1 METKRGSKLQT
12 LWYETTMC
20 AGIVGNEGSEK
31 EYRPDN
37 GGVVEKKPKKKK
49 IYQDVMQNFSQKV
62 DPFGVFS
69 ILYFKAPDLAEF

>member
-1 METKRGSKLQT
+1 
-12 LWYETTMC
+12 MC

-49 IYQDVMQNFSQKV
+49 KKSGCDAEFLTKCGPLWI
-62 DPFGVFS
+62 
-69 ILYFKAPDLAEF
+69 ILYTLFQGTRSS

>member
-1 METKRGSKLQT
+1 
-12 LWYETTMC
+12 MC

-37 GGVVEKKPKKKK
+37 GGVVEKKQKKN
-49 IYQDVMQNFSQKV
+49 QDVMQNFSQNV
-62 DPFGVFS
+62 DPFGLFS